1 MVLYSTFCG
10 QLIRKEF
17 NSHKEDYFDW
27 YNLHMNYK
35 QQRIEF
41 KITEATVNTN
51 QVVIPLTFQR
61 FQTKYQSLSFSIQIS
76 CLQLAS
82 INLPVVSLK
91 VSLLS
96 KYIELASIF

>member
-17 NSHKEDYFDW
+17 NSHKEHYFDW
-27 YNLHMNYK
+27 HNLHMNYK
-35 QQRIEF
+35 QQRVEF
-41 KITEATVNTN
+41 KITEATINTN

-61 FQTKYQSLSFSIQIS
+61 FQTKYQSLSYAIQRS

-96 KYIELASIF
+96 NYIELASIF

>member
-1 MVLYSTFCG
+1 
-10 QLIRKEF
+10 
-17 NSHKEDYFDW
+17 
-27 YNLHMNYK
+27 MNYK

-41 KITEATVNTN
+41 KITEATVSTS

-61 FQTKYQSLSFSIQIS
+61 FQTKYQTLLFAIQRR

-91 VSLLS
+91 VSLPI